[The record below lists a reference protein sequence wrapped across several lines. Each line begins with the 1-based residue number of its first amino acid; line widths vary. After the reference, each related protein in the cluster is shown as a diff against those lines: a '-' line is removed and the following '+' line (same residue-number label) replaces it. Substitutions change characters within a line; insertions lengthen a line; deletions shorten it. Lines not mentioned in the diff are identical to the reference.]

1 MGRWRVAAIALAVG
15 GIILAAGYVVPRL
28 GETSS
33 ETTPGTEP
41 AGTASLAC
49 PAALE
54 TACRSVAENLGV
66 PFLRWT
72 EGAPV
77 PEAAVVVAAAADL
90 PDGAP
95 GGEVVASSPLVV
107 GVWSD
112 RAGVLTAR
120 CGAADL
126 PCIAGVLGGAWNEVG
141 GPAEWGIVKVGIPDP
156 TRSETGLF
164 AWSVLAGVADDDA
177 ALGRSLRL
185 VSETDGRL
193 TADLVL
199 FGSSRADAVVAT
211 EAALASQLANAVGRG
226 GRLEIVYPEA
236 SPWVDYV
243 TSAEGRDAERLA
255 GRLTSKEARAAM
267 IAAGLRPADGDVA
280 GLPDGLGVP
289 GRRIPSPDEAAR
301 ATLMTRWEDL

>member
-1 MGRWRVAAIALAVG
+1 MGRWRVAAIALVVG
-15 GIILAAGYVVPRL
+15 GIVLAAGYVVPRL
-28 GETSS
+28 GSS
-33 ETTPGTEP
+33 ETTTGTEP

-54 TACRSVAENLGV
+54 TACRSVAEILGV

-72 EGAPV
+72 EGDPV
-77 PEAAVVVAAAADL
+77 PETTVVLAAAADL
-90 PDGAP
+90 PAP

-112 RAGVLTAR
+112 RAGVLAAR

-126 PCIAGVLGGAWNEVG
+126 PCVAGVLGSLWSDVG
-141 GPAEWGIVKVGIPDP
+141 GPAEWGTVKVGIPDP
-156 TRSETGLF
+156 NRSETGLL
-164 AWSVLAGVADDDA
+164 AWSVLAGVAADDA

-185 VSETDGRL
+185 VSATDGRL
-193 TADLVL
+193 TADLVV
-199 FGSSRADAVVAT
+199 FGSSRADAVVAS
-211 EAALASQLANAVGRG
+211 EAALAAQLANAVGRG

-243 TSAEGRDAERLA
+243 ASAEGREAVRLAERLA
-255 GRLTSKEARAAM
+255 GPEAAVAM
-267 IAAGLRPADGDVA
+267 AAAGLRPVAGDA
-280 GLPDGLGVP
+280 TGLPDGLGAP
-289 GRRIPSPDEAAR
+289 GRRIPSPDETAR